1 MRTLPIGEESCQ
13 CSLGTKQGGRRLKNP
28 LNIICTPQPQQQQHY
43 WIRLD
48 GKPCTKVSTPHQTIF
63 QCCIW
68 RCDRLKKGHPNLQPC
83 QHFHPNKAFFAAQS
97 GAWCPKGGNP
107 RWVDVEALWCA
118 ARCMPQGC
126 PTMTFCFK
134 SQKFNQN
141 PKGWIKWIISLCL
154 SPLLLMVSVKCCIS
168 GTCSDFSWWGF

>member
-28 LNIICTPQPQQQQHY
+28 LNILCTPQPQQQHY

-63 QCCIW
+63 QCCIR
-68 RCDRLKKGHPNLQPC
+68 RCGRLKKGHPNLQPC

-97 GAWCPKGGNP
+97 GAWCPKAGVTRGG
-107 RWVDVEALWCA
+107 DGVEALWCA
-118 ARCMPQGC
+118 AFHRGC
-126 PTMTFCFK
+126 PTMTFYFK
-134 SQKFNQN
+134 SQMFKPN
-141 PKGWIKWIISLCL
+141 PKGWIN
-154 SPLLLMVSVKCCIS
+154 LLMLIHMSLVLVIVPVWRCII
-168 GTCSDFSWWGF
+168 CSCRHFSW